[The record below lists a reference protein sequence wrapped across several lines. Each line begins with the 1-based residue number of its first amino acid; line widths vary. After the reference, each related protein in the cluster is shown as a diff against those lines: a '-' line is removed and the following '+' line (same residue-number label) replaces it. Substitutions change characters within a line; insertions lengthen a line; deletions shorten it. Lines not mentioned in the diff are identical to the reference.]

1 MSAPL
6 NTPKAPNALA
16 TNATFEFTA
25 LNEAANYRDALV
37 REFAPH
43 LRGCVVEVG
52 AGIGHIT
59 ALVRG
64 LPGVERVIAV
74 EPEEAFAQHLRS
86 GLPGVEV
93 VQGTAASLDAA
104 VQPDALVSVNVLEH
118 IEQDEA
124 ELRRYHELLR
134 PRRGKL
140 CLLVPACPELFAP
153 LDRDF
158 GHFRRYRKAELA
170 GKLTAAGFTVRDL
183 HYYNFAGY
191 FGWWWMFRVRQKRS
205 FDARAVR
212 FFDRWIFPTVNW
224 CETRVT
230 RPGWGQ
236 SLIAIASAG

>member
-1 MSAPL
+1 MSAP
-6 NTPKAPNALA
+6 PNALA

-37 REFAPH
+37 REFAPR

-59 ALVRG
+59 TLVRA

-74 EPEEAFAQHLRS
+74 EPEAQFVQQLRAS
-86 GLPGVEV
+86 VPQAEV
-93 VQGTAASLDAA
+93 IHGTAASLDPS

-118 IEQDEA
+118 IEHDQA

-134 PRRGKL
+134 PRGGKL

-158 GHFRRYRKAELA
+158 GHFRRYRKAELRD
-170 GKLTAAGFTVRDL
+170 KLEGAGFRVERL

-191 FGWWWMFRVRQKRS
+191 FGWWWLFRVRGKRS
-205 FDARAVR
+205 FDSGSVR

-224 CETRVT
+224 CETRLL
-230 RPGWGQ
+230 RPTWGQ
-236 SLIAIASAG
+236 SLVAIASAG